1 MNSDITT
8 ALIGVGAT
16 IAGTV
21 LGWVLNNLSNRGKL
35 NIYVSS
41 WEDEFQY
48 NDDIGEMGL
57 CSKREEVQSYTYKVS
72 FDLYNSSGNTKIMR
86 NIQIVFS
93 DGKRD
98 IEKQTPQDDA
108 TKRFSS
114 PMVFYDDVKPIN
126 IPPKAVI
133 KLDLNNVSWNKE
145 GELDYIWKT
154 KKVYLIYN
162 DEKNKTKRIFIKSE
176 DYENYFINHK
186 LEDEDNG
193 QVKDA
198 DGK

>member
-1 MNSDITT
+1 MNSEITT
-8 ALIGVGAT
+8 ALISVGAT

-41 WEDEFQY
+41 WEDKFQY
-48 NDDIGEMGL
+48 NDDIGEMVS
-57 CSKREEVQSYTYKVS
+57 CSKSEEVQSYSYKVS

-86 NIQIVFS
+86 NIQIAFS
-93 DGKRD
+93 DGKSD
-98 IEKQTPQDDA
+98 IEKQTPKDDA

-114 PMVFYDDVKPIN
+114 PMVFYDDVEPIN

-133 KLDLNNVSWNKE
+133 KLDLHNGSWDKD

-154 KKVYLIYN
+154 KKVYLLYT
-162 DEKNKTKRIFIKSE
+162 DEKNKMKRMLIKTE
-176 DYENYFINHK
+176 DYEKYFINHK
-186 LEDEDNG
+186 SEEKENG
-193 QVKDA
+193 QTQDA
-198 DGK
+198 DC

>member
-41 WEDEFQY
+41 WEDKFQY
-48 NDDIGEMGL
+48 NDDIGEMVS
-57 CSKREEVQSYTYKVS
+57 CFKREEVQSYTYKVS

-86 NIQIVFS
+86 NIQIALS

-133 KLDLNNVSWNKE
+133 KLDLHNGSWNKE

-186 LEDEDNG
+186 LEEKENG
-193 QVKDA
+193 
-198 DGK
+198 

>member
-41 WEDEFQY
+41 WEDKFQY
-48 NDDIGEMGL
+48 DDDIGETVL

-86 NIQIVFS
+86 NIQIAFS

-98 IEKQTPQDDA
+98 IEKMMQQKD
-108 TKRFSS
+108 FQ
-114 PMVFYDDVKPIN
+114 VQ
-126 IPPKAVI
+126 
-133 KLDLNNVSWNKE
+133 W
-145 GELDYIWKT
+145 
-154 KKVYLIYN
+154 
-162 DEKNKTKRIFIKSE
+162 
-176 DYENYFINHK
+176 YFTMM
-186 LEDEDNG
+186 
-193 QVKDA
+193 
-198 DGK
+198 

>member
-41 WEDEFQY
+41 WEDKFQY
-48 NDDIGEMGL
+48 NDDIGEMVS
-57 CSKREEVQSYTYKVS
+57 CFKREEVQSYTYKVS

-86 NIQIVFS
+86 NIQIAFS

-108 TKRFSS
+108 KELNVCHCSS
-114 PMVFYDDVKPIN
+114 LM
-126 IPPKAVI
+126 
-133 KLDLNNVSWNKE
+133 KLQS
-145 GELDYIWKT
+145 IASTMKT
-154 KKVYLIYN
+154 EMKFLAN
-162 DEKNKTKRIFIKSE
+162 MARCLSRSTSTCLMNM
-176 DYENYFINHK
+176 
-186 LEDEDNG
+186 
-193 QVKDA
+193 
-198 DGK
+198 

>member
-41 WEDEFQY
+41 WEDKFQY
-48 NDDIGEMGL
+48 DDDIGETVL
-57 CSKREEVQSYTYKVS
+57 CSKREEVQ
-72 FDLYNSSGNTKIMR
+72 SSGNTKIMR
-86 NIQIVFS
+86 NIQIAFS

-133 KLDLNNVSWNKE
+133 KLDLHNGSWNKE

-186 LEDEDNG
+186 LEEKENG
-193 QVKDA
+193 YAQDA
-198 DGK
+198 DC

>member
-35 NIYVSS
+35 NIYISS
-41 WEDEFQY
+41 WEDKFQY
-48 NDDIGEMGL
+48 NDDIGEMVS

-86 NIQIVFS
+86 NIQIAFS

-133 KLDLNNVSWNKE
+133 
-145 GELDYIWKT
+145 
-154 KKVYLIYN
+154 
-162 DEKNKTKRIFIKSE
+162 
-176 DYENYFINHK
+176 
-186 LEDEDNG
+186 
-193 QVKDA
+193 
-198 DGK
+198 